1 MQEMAAAY
9 AGPHRVVLNRNDRN
23 LGLIGHLNRVMA
35 LASGGFVVQNAGDDV
50 SAPDRV
56 AKLVAAWRPPTRA
69 CAPCIRRCAGS
80 TPTALAT
87 PWTPARPPM
96 AGVTAA
102 EVVADS
108 RPGQGRHLVGASIGW
123 DRRLWDDFGPLP
135 AAALIEDRPIAFRA
149 ALSGGIAWIDEPLL
163 DYRAGGA
170 SDGGGDAARGFYLK
184 KQRWYR
190 SFQRAYL
197 ADLDRRPGADA
208 PDAAA
213 LGRAAAAEPR
223 AARLRD
229 RPRRGRLRRPARPP
243 ARGAAP
249 GPRPPRPGAA
259 ARPAQ
264 VPAARGGL
272 RRRPRR
278 TPSHAC
284 DRSYRLIQKEKFYGV
299 SAILGIVNEKERRII
314 PAIHPVASPARC
326 GSPAGSRRSLAHPD
340 RT

>member
-1 MQEMAAAY
+1 MTPPRVTLFVLAWRQEAHVRAAIEGAFAQTYRPLEILLSDDCSPDGTYRVMQEMAAAY

-23 LGLIGHLNRVMA
+23 LGLIGHLDRVMA

-56 AKLVAAWRPPTRA
+56 AKLAAAWAADPGVRA
-69 CAPCIRRCAGS
+69 VHSAVRRLDADGV
-80 TPTALAT
+80 AT
-87 PWTPARPPM
+87 PWTPGLPPM

-108 RPGQGRHLVGASIGW
+108 RPGQGRHLVGASMGW

-208 PDAAA
+208 PGAAA
-213 LGRAAAAEPR
+213 LGRAAAAELER
-223 AARLRD
+223 LDFEIGLAEAGTAGRLARLPAALRLALARRD
-229 RPRRGRLRRPARPP
+229 
-243 ARGAAP
+243 P
-249 GPRPPRPGAA
+249 GPLR
-259 ARPAQ
+259 AQ
-264 VPAARGGL
+264 LKYLLRAGG
-272 RRRPRR
+272 
-278 TPSHAC
+278 
-284 DRSYRLIQKEKFYGV
+284 
-299 SAILGIVNEKERRII
+299 
-314 PAIHPVASPARC
+314 
-326 GSPAGSRRSLAHPD
+326 
-340 RT
+340 